1 MHVRRAAPLRIL
13 QGTAVHGCILVSSHR
28 EPSLRVKSDKLTNN
42 ISHMIRHT
50 MPYCR
55 EYREDYP
62 RAHTHTSRARLG
74 NHSATHTVCG
84 PCI

>member
-50 MPYCR
+50 MP
-55 EYREDYP
+55 
-62 RAHTHTSRARLG
+62 
-74 NHSATHTVCG
+74 
-84 PCI
+84 